1 MAPESF
7 ESRLERL
14 IAADR
19 MSRRGFVGRTG
30 STLLAGSALAAF
42 LQACGGADG
51 ESESSGGTTNTT
63 EEVNHPKTAL
73 NTIVFSNW
81 PLYIDK
87 KVIKDFNKETG
98 AKLKYLEDIN
108 DNTEFFGKVRQ
119 QLEQG
124 RPIDRDLVALTD
136 WMAARWIRLGYTEPI
151 DKKNV
156 PNEKNLRANLR
167 DVQWDKGRA
176 SSLPWQSGMTG
187 IGFNRKEVGD
197 VKSVKQ
203 LFDPKYKGKVTVL
216 SEARDT
222 LGLIMGMQG
231 VDAANASIDQINAAV
246 EELEKQNSSGQ
257 IRRFTG
263 NDYAQD
269 LAKGNVVMAFAW
281 SGDMVQ
287 LQADNPDL
295 DFVIPEEGGMLW
307 SDNMMIP
314 KGAASPYG
322 AEVFMNYAY
331 DPEVAAKIAAYV
343 NYVTPV
349 EGTKEILAK
358 SDPEIA
364 ENPLIFPDQATSDRL
379 SVFPDLS
386 LEDEQV
392 MNEGFQAVAGA

>member
-14 IAADR
+14 LAADR
-19 MSRRGFVGRTG
+19 MSRRRFVGRAG
-30 STLLAGSALAAF
+30 STALAGSALAAF
-42 LQACGGADG
+42 LQACGGAEGQD
-51 ESESSGGTTNTT
+51 ESSGDTKT
-63 EEVNHPKTAL
+63 EAANHPKTAL
-73 NTIVFSNW
+73 STIVFSNW

-87 KVIKDFNKETG
+87 KVIKDFDKETG

-108 DNTEFFGKVRQ
+108 DNNEFFGKVRQ
-119 QLEQG
+119 QLQQNRAIG
-124 RPIDRDLVALTD
+124 RDLVALTD
-136 WMAARWIRLGYTEPI
+136 WMAARWIRLGYTEAI
-151 DKKNV
+151 DQRNV
-156 PNEKNLRANLR
+156 PNWTNLRENL
-167 DVQWDKGRA
+167 VNVAWDKGRK

-197 VKSVKQ
+197 VKSLKQ
-203 LFDPKYKGKVTVL
+203 LFDPKYKGKVTAL

-222 LGLIMGMQG
+222 LGLIMWMQG
-231 VDAANASIDQINAAV
+231 NDPSKATPDQI
-246 EELEKQNSSGQ
+246 KQATDYLSEQNGKGQ

-269 LAKGNVVMAFAW
+269 LAKGNVVMAMAW

-287 LQADNPDL
+287 LQADNPNL

-314 KGAASPYG
+314 EKAAHPYG
-322 AEVFMNYAY
+322 AEVFMNYVY

-349 EGTKEILAK
+349 NGAKEVLVK
-358 SDPEIA
+358 TDPKIA
-364 ENPLIFPDQATSDRL
+364 NNQLIFPGEETLSRLAVFNSL
-379 SVFPDLS
+379 SV
-386 LEDEQV
+386 EDEQTL
-392 MNEGFQAVAGA
+392 NEGFEAVVGA